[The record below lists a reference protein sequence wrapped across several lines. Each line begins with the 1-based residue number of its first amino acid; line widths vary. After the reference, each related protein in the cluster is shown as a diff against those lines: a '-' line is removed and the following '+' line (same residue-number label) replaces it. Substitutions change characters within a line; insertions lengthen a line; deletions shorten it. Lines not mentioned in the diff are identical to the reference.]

1 MTNFNLYGLL
11 GAGLWIGVA
20 CMSLIL
26 WNSYRVAGIPAL
38 KFLFQLFLFLLY
50 VQLPLSFYRVVFF
63 SILPISILI
72 LPYSGII
79 ACDSLYVSCL
89 DSSDSFLFCLSVP
102 IKIYENAHVQKA
114 QILKEN
120 KGKSGVYCLTNRTN
134 AKCYVGSS
142 VDLRRRFCTY
152 YSFKHLNTYLNRG
165 QSSIYKALL
174 KYGHSNFRLEI
185 LEYCEAADVLER
197 EQYYL
202 NLFKPQYNIL
212 KTAGSIL
219 GFKHSQETKRKLAE
233 ANKGK
238 ILSELTKDKMSD
250 SKKGEENPCF
260 GRIGENHPMFGI
272 THTEETK
279 AKMSAAKKGVKLS
292 QETRAKLSY
301 AASNKTEQH
310 LAKTKAALGT
320 AVVVLSLETNETT
333 EYPSIR
339 EAARALKT
347 SGVTISKYA
356 QNSKIFRGSYLISNS
371 SD

>member
-1 MTNFNLYGLL
+1 MLNLIFPV
-11 GAGLWIGVA
+11 GAEVGIGVVSGA
-20 CMSLIL
+20 LIL
-26 WNSYRVAGIPAL
+26 GFTCVYRDCRLNALMYSFMSYVP
-38 KFLFQLFLFLLY
+38 
-50 VQLPLSFYRVVFF
+50 VPLSFYRVVFF
-63 SILPISILI
+63 TILPISILI
-72 LPYSGII
+72 LLYSGII

-120 KGKSGVYCLTNRTN
+120 KGKSGVYCLTNLTN
-134 AKCYVGSS
+134 AKSYVGSS

-152 YSFKHLNTYLNRG
+152 YSFKHLNTYLNKG
-165 QSSIYKALL
+165 KSCIYKALL

-185 LEYCEAADVLER
+185 LEYCEAKKTTGR
-197 EQYYL
+197 EQYYMD
-202 NLFKPQYNIL
+202 NLKPLYNIL
-212 KTAGSIL
+212 KTAGSCL
-219 GFKHSQETKRKLAE
+219 GLNHSTKRKLAE

-238 ILSELTKDKMSD
+238 ILSELTKAKMSAA
-250 SKKGEENPCF
+250 KKGEDNPCL

-301 AASNKTEQH
+301 AASNKTEEH
-310 LAKTKAALGT
+310 IAKTKAALGT

-333 EYPSIR
+333 KYPSIR

-356 QNSKIFRGSYLISNS
+356 QNSKIFRGSYLISIS